1 MTPLVETDPMTRT
14 TKFAI
19 ALLLPVLGAASTVAS
34 EAQTYVRDQNHST
47 INFQASSRLLDA
59 QGYWEKW
66 DAKIEF
72 DAANI
77 EKSSIAIDIDAKSV
91 NTRIAQRDNH
101 LRSCAFFCADS
112 FPVITFKSKT
122 IRPTVTPAADL
133 ANTKLIITGDLTI
146 RGVTKTVSI
155 PSTLVFFDSKANMGR
170 VKGTYVVNRLDF
182 GVGYNPPGN
191 PVEPEV
197 PVTFDVTFRAP
208 APGK

>member
-1 MTPLVETDPMTRT
+1 MTRY

-19 ALLLPVLGAASTVAS
+19 ALLVPVLGAATTVAS
-34 EAQTYVRDQNHST
+34 EAQTFVRDEAHSQ

-66 DAKIEF
+66 DAKISF
-72 DAANI
+72 DPTAI
-77 EKSSIAIDIDAKSV
+77 EKSSLAIDIDAKSV

-112 FPVITFKSKT
+112 FPVITFRSKT
-122 IRPTVTPAADL
+122 IRPIGTPTADL

-155 PSTLVFFDSKANMGR
+155 PSTLAFFDSKANMGR
-170 VKGTYVVNRLDF
+170 VKGTYVVNRMDF

-197 PVTFDVTFRAP
+197 PVTFDVTFKQPAP
-208 APGK
+208 AK